1 MASIGEDIT
10 KKLIE
15 NVEISQNMKILDLG
29 CGNGD
34 VSFLISKYIGNNG
47 IVVGIDSNKNVI
59 SNAINKSKEF
69 GLSNTNFILGDL
81 TEDFQIEYSDFDVV
95 IVRRVLMYLSNPI
108 KTITN
113 AIRYLKPNGI
123 FLVQENDVSLTP
135 INLEFMPEHKKII
148 EYIRKTLEKENVNF
162 KIGFDLNSILT
173 SCGLSVEKI
182 WAEAVL
188 STPEQHTPWA
198 FLAKV
203 MKERMLMHNV
213 ISNESELDLE
223 NLSDKLYKERI
234 SNNITFISDLVFC
247 AIGRKLDI

>member
-1 MASIGEDIT
+1 MENILMASIGEDIT

-162 KIGFDLNSILT
+162 KIGFDLN
-173 SCGLSVEKI
+173 
-182 WAEAVL
+182 
-188 STPEQHTPWA
+188 
-198 FLAKV
+198 
-203 MKERMLMHNV
+203 
-213 ISNESELDLE
+213 
-223 NLSDKLYKERI
+223 
-234 SNNITFISDLVFC
+234 
-247 AIGRKLDI
+247 